1 MEVALAVGQPLCLAV
16 ADLDHFKVI
25 NDRLGH
31 SVGDKALYEI
41 ARIMRSQVRASD
53 LVARI
58 GGEEFAIVLPA
69 STRTAAMEFCETLRS
84 AVESHGWAAIQSDLN
99 VTLSIG
105 LSQWDGSA
113 DVAEL
118 LRTADQQLYRAKR
131 AGRNQVAA

>member
-1 MEVALAVGQPLCLAV
+1 MEVALAVSQPLSVAV

-31 SVGDKALYEI
+31 TIGDKALNEI
-41 ARIMRSQVRASD
+41 AALMRSVCRPSD

-58 GGEEFAIVLPA
+58 GGEEFALILPGMA
-69 STRTAAMEFCETLRS
+69 QDAALAFCERLREV
-84 AVESHGWAAIQSDLN
+84 VERHEWRRIQPDLN

-113 DVAEL
+113 DVTEL
-118 LRTADQQLYRAKR
+118 LQAADIQLYRAKR
-131 AGRNQVAA
+131 AGRNQVA